1 MKTVVPIVQSLDWFL
16 VGSLGCSKE
25 DGGVVYAPN
34 DDPGLVGLIQPGL
47 IKPGLI
53 QPVGLM
59 VPGVLLNDRPTDV
72 LVIFRLARLISSF
85 IGRGLIDPSITPI
98 I

>member
-1 MKTVVPIVQSLDWFL
+1 MKTVVPIVQSLVWFL

-47 IKPGLI
+47 I

-59 VPGVLLNDRPTDV
+59 APGVLLNDRPTDV
-72 LVIFRLARLISSF
+72 LVILRLARLMSPF
-85 IGRGLIDPSITPI
+85 IGRGLIDPSITPMI
-98 I
+98 